1 MDGYGYWIAISHCQT
16 MIQMTIIYL
25 KSAIRDATVFK
36 SSLGPVEKSPGT
48 SPFEKQMIQ
57 I

>member
-1 MDGYGYWIAISHCQT
+1 MDGYGYWIAISHCHT